1 MLKLLIFILSYFQ
14 SFVICY
20 SQFIPTRILL
30 KVSKNSWISKN
41 LININ
46 FNDSKYDLVWYRLPD
61 EVPQMIPIQDKNLK
75 YQENIYS
82 EFIFEEIDVSLNY
95 VFNF

>member
-1 MLKLLIFILSYFQ
+1 M
-14 SFVICY
+14 
-20 SQFIPTRILL
+20 
-30 KVSKNSWISKN
+30 SKNSWISKN

-61 EVPQMIPIQDKNLK
+61 EVPQMIPIEDKNLEIQK
-75 YQENIYS
+75 NIYS
-82 EFIFEEIDVSLNY
+82 EFIFGEIDVSLND